1 MADYQ
6 NSFISCPLFHNDN
19 SSKCRMHKPSYDSAH
34 VIRHFGRPVNSCVV
48 SADIC
53 VFRQEFAQWLPKCW
67 SFWNRVSIP
76 DVFAELA
83 KDFSRLKGVLLGSH
97 VTASSPS

>member
-1 MADYQ
+1 M
-6 NSFISCPLFHNDN
+6 
-19 SSKCRMHKPSYDSAH
+19 
-34 VIRHFGRPVNSCVV
+34 VIRQFGRPVDSCVV
-48 SADIC
+48 SADIF

-67 SFWNRVSIP
+67 SFWNRVSVP

-83 KDFSRLKGVLLGSH
+83 RDFSRLKGVLFASH